1 MFKVL
6 KGIMKII
13 TVIAAIVIV
22 FSVYSIFSS
31 SLGVISGQTSGQ
43 AAQTYQEQW
52 QANENHMA
60 IIKYGRKAMATA
72 VGIAQ
77 PILAKMGI
85 EITGTWTE
93 DTDEITRQMENATQ
107 SLNNT
112 TDQMKPR

>member
-6 KGIMKII
+6 KGIIK
-13 TVIAAIVIV
+13 IVIVITCIVMV
-22 FSVYSIFSS
+22 FSVYSIFNS

-107 SLNNT
+107 ALNNT
-112 TDQMKPR
+112 TNQMKAR